1 MIRMTSEIESIADSC
16 HNIANTIKRRRDAKV
31 VLTDEMTEH
40 VEIMSGLV
48 YKQLEDMANLILKNS
63 HDTAELLKIRDA
75 EIEINKY
82 RNQLY
87 QENDLDLEAKKYT
100 YQEALYYID
109 IVRECERLGDYIV
122 NVVEAYTGGSKLFAH
137 I

>member
-1 MIRMTSEIESIADSC
+1 MDCTRLINPALTKLT
-16 HNIANTIKRRRDAKV
+16 TITV
-31 VLTDEMTEH
+31 VADEMTEH